1 MRFQSAV
8 AVAVLSLC
16 AGCGQA
22 ELRRVPAGNA
32 GDPALTPGSDWSL
45 GAQELGQP
53 ADTAP
58 ADASVE
64 QSLWSVSSHPRVTS
78 VVKRF
83 SRDRYQALRA
93 ALTRGGR
100 YIDMIAREFNREGV
114 PPELAFLP
122 IIESGFSHKAV
133 GGSAAGLWQLTR
145 ETAQSYG
152 LVVNQDIDE
161 RNDPEKASHAA
172 ARLLHDLYATF
183 ERWDLALA
191 AYNAGAGAVQR
202 AREAEPRAD
211 FWKLADQGLLP
222 SETRRYVPEAL
233 ATMTIASQPQ
243 QFGLSDIERYEP
255 LRYETFLV
263 QRRLDL
269 RTVASLCSSTTDQI
283 AELNPSLRRGV
294 VPRMASGFELHIPAG
309 SKKQFAA
316 NYAAMVDTEGEVRQH
331 PAPAT
336 ALHRP
341 ARTSRGAGTNH
352 RQPSRSRGEAPGSRP
367 RSARTA

>member
-16 AGCGQA
+16 GGCGQA
-22 ELRRVPAGNA
+22 QLRRVAVGNA
-32 GDPALTPGSDWSL
+32 VEPGHAQGGSWGL
-45 GAQELGQP
+45 ETQEVGQAQESLP
-53 ADTAP
+53 V
-58 ADASVE
+58 DATVE
-64 QSLWSVSSHPRVTS
+64 QSLWSVSSHPRVVS
-78 VVKRF
+78 LMKRVT
-83 SRDRYQALRA
+83 RDRYQSLRA
-93 ALTRGGR
+93 ALTRSGR
-100 YIDMIAREFNREGV
+100 YIDMIAREFSREGV

-122 IIESGFSHKAV
+122 IVESGFSHRAV
-133 GGSAAGLWQLTR
+133 GGSASGLWQLTR

-202 AREAEPRAD
+202 AREHEPQAD

-233 ATMTIASQPQ
+233 ATMAIASQPEH
-243 QFGLSDIERYEP
+243 FGLADIERYEP

-269 RTVASLCSSTTDQI
+269 RTAASLCSSTTDQI

-294 VPRMASGFELHIPAG
+294 VPRIASGFELRIPAG

-316 NYAAMVDTEGEVRQH
+316 NYSAMVDSEPSEVQQR
-331 PAPAT
+331 PAT
-336 ALHRP
+336 ASGGSSRRA
-341 ARTSRGAGTNH
+341 ARTSRSSGGSH
-352 RQPSRSRGEAPGSRP
+352 RGRDSKHLGRA
-367 RSARTA
+367 